1 MAQDGKYR
9 LRGVSK
15 ETDVPRYRDLEQ
27 SGIEMVKANIATGEG
42 LEEAFRDAQVA
53 FIVLPSFDKEIIGKE
68 YNYGTTLI
76 EKAKYHG
83 IRTLIFSTAVNT
95 SDISGKKY
103 CIPHFDEKARVEE
116 YIRAIQKTKD
126 AFDHVAFVAPSF
138 YFQNF
143 SWKSFAPKQMGDHHV
158 FRFPHVGVLTG
169 CDIHDLGYVVKEV
182 IENPKK
188 YDNRTIILNSE
199 EAPLQDY
206 IQKYEEITQNKARLE
221 EISID
226 EFKKN
231 PDIHHKEEL
240 GQMFEFINDYTYFG
254 KDRPDYFLPAR
265 EVYPHLKTWG
275 CYLKESPLKQQT

>member
-1 MAQDGKYR
+1 MERKGGLETEGQQGPLKTVHCGHKVEYHPHSSGTTSVVVFGATGKQGGSVICALAQDGKYR

-199 EAPLQDY
+199 EAPLQ
-206 IQKYEEITQNKARLE
+206 
-221 EISID
+221 
-226 EFKKN
+226 
-231 PDIHHKEEL
+231 
-240 GQMFEFINDYTYFG
+240 G
-254 KDRPDYFLPAR
+254 K
-265 EVYPHLKTWG
+265 
-275 CYLKESPLKQQT
+275 